1 MISFDNLSSEQ
12 IDIINY
18 DGNIAVLAC
27 PGSGKSTTISFKITF
42 FSSSIPMA

>member
-18 DGNIAVLAC
+18 DGNIAQEVVNQQ
-27 PGSGKSTTISFKITF
+27 P
-42 FSSSIPMA
+42 